1 MAQVRELFSD
11 LFAYV
16 LLFEQT
22 HQQGEFQPSYEQVRR
37 DIAALLEQQKAAA
50 KRQGMLEQ
58 DYHDACFAVVAW
70 ADETILKHST
80 WKHHNQWNAFPLQL
94 EYYDTRNAGE
104 EFFEHLDKLRSEQKE
119 VREVYY
125 LCLGLGFS
133 GRYFLGLEDELKLNQ
148 IRHDQAQHL
157 TLPVEDVQ
165 DIDKITSQPYQVT
178 PPVGKPIT
186 RPRTQL
192 LLIAGLAL
200 LVLVPLVWFLASR
213 PSESPSDTSGRQPPL
228 TAEGIRQQIGDQ
240 QCAKIS
246 VGLQAGVVDL
256 GGRVVSE
263 LQRSEVRRV
272 VQNIKGVTQDNDTFQ
287 IIPRPFCDVLDLL
300 DPFKRRGEEQN
311 FGLVAHLSK
320 QGTPPVYFN
329 GENFVVEVRTP
340 LKFDSYVYVD
350 YYSTDETV
358 GHLFPNPME
367 TINPFGTNRLLIVGQ
382 PNGPHPWLITPP
394 FGQDLLTVIA
404 SKTQLFSTPRP
415 EPGEPAEVYIKAL
428 RQVLPKDV
436 SKSEVAATFYF
447 IKTQANQ

>member
-22 HQQGEFQPSYEQVRR
+22 HLQGEFQPSYEQVRR

-70 ADETILKHST
+70 ADETILRHLT
-80 WKHHNQWNAFPLQL
+80 WKHHNQWNTFQLQL

-104 EFFEHLDKLRSEQKE
+104 EFFERLDRLRAEQKE

-165 DIDKITSQPYQVT
+165 DIDKITAQPYQVS

-186 RPRTQL
+186 RPLTHL

-200 LVLVPLVWFLASR
+200 LVLVPLVLLLTYGLRSSTPPVGEMKLDKAMPDKAELEEKVKQWLDTH
-213 PSESPSDTSGRQPPL
+213 PESL
-228 TAEGIRQQIGDQ
+228 
-240 QCAKIS
+240 QCAKVFVTS
-246 VGLQAGVVDL
+246 ADAQTGVVNL
-256 GGRVVSE
+256 AGRVVSPT
-263 LQRSEVRRV
+263 QSAAVREGIR
-272 VQNIKGVTQDNDTFQ
+272 N
-287 IIPRPFCDVLDLL
+287 
-300 DPFKRRGEEQN
+300 
-311 FGLVAHLSK
+311 
-320 QGTPPVYFN
+320 
-329 GENFVVEVRTP
+329 
-340 LKFDSYVYVD
+340 
-350 YYSTDETV
+350 
-358 GHLFPNPME
+358 
-367 TINPFGTNRLLIVGQ
+367 
-382 PNGPHPWLITPP
+382 
-394 FGQDLLTVIA
+394 
-404 SKTQLFSTPRP
+404 
-415 EPGEPAEVYIKAL
+415 
-428 RQVLPKDV
+428 
-436 SKSEVAATFYF
+436 
-447 IKTQANQ
+447 